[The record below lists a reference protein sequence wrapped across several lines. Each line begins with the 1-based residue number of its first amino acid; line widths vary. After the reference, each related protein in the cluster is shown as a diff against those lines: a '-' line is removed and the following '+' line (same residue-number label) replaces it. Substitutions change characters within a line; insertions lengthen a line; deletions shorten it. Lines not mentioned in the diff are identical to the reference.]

1 MKINY
6 NISAM
11 IANNAL
17 AQNDK
22 ALSRSIERL
31 SSGLKI
37 NSAKDNASGIA
48 MAKRMNAQL
57 RGIETAGQNSED
69 GISVIQIAEG
79 ALSEVQDMLQ
89 RMSEL
94 SVKAANGTLTDEER
108 SMINDEIDQ
117 LKSEIERISE
127 TTMYNGEILLN
138 GDFDLKGYTDTA
150 NVKVVTY
157 SDNVRSGN
165 YVIDSLT
172 TVFDADGKLDPAQC
186 SITLGSEF
194 PVGATATFSEDAV
207 YITGSNGFSMELQ
220 IARETALNGASVT
233 VEATGLGTMGLQV
246 GTNSGQE
253 LDVRIAQINLRAL
266 GIKNG
271 DVLNQKNAQQFISQ
285 VSNALSYVSQA
296 RSRLGA
302 YENRLEYTVGSLDVS
317 EENMTSAYSRIM
329 DVDMAEEMTYYST
342 YQVLVQAGT
351 SMLAQANE
359 RPASVLSLLQN

>member
-17 AQNDK
+17 SKNDT

-57 RGIETAGQNSED
+57 KGIETAEQNSQD

-79 ALSEVQDMLQ
+79 ALNEVQEMLQ

-94 SVKAANGTLTDEER
+94 AVKASNGTMTDNDR
-108 SMINDEIDQ
+108 TIINNEITQ
-117 LKSEIERISE
+117 LKAEIERVSE

-138 GDFDLKGYTDTA
+138 GDFDLKGYTDTT

-165 YVIDSLT
+165 YSITSLT
-172 TVFDADGKLDPAQC
+172 TAFDADGNLDPANC
-186 SITLGSEF
+186 SITLGTEF
-194 PVGATATFSEDAV
+194 PVGATAKFSEDAV
-207 YITGSNGFSMELQ
+207 YITGSNSFSMELQ
-220 IARETALNGASVT
+220 ITKETAFTGQAVNIEV
-233 VEATGLGTMGLQV
+233 TGLGSMGIQT

-253 LDVRIAQINLRAL
+253 LDVRIAQINLRSL

-271 DVLNQKNAQQFISQ
+271 DCLTEESSQKFITQ
-285 VSNALSYVSQA
+285 VQSALTYVSEA

-302 YENRLEYTVGSLDVS
+302 YENRLDYTVGNLDVS
-317 EENMTSAYSRIM
+317 AENMTSAYSRIM

-342 YQVLVQAGT
+342 AQVLVQAGT

-359 RPASVLSLLQN
+359 RPSSVLSLLQG

>member
-17 AQNDK
+17 TKNDT

-57 RGIETAGQNSED
+57 KGIETASQNSED

-79 ALSEVQDMLQ
+79 ALSEVQEMLQ

-94 SVKAANGTLTDEER
+94 AVKGANGTMTDKDRE
-108 SMINDEIDQ
+108 MINEEINQ
-117 LKSEIERISE
+117 LKAEIERVAE
-127 TTMYNGEILLN
+127 TTMYNGEVLLN

-157 SDNVRSGN
+157 SDDVRSGN
-165 YVIDSLT
+165 YSITSLT
-172 TVFDADGKLDPAQC
+172 TAFDADGKLDPANC
-186 SITLGSEF
+186 AITLGPEF
-194 PVGATATFSEDAV
+194 PVGATATFGDDAV
-207 YITGSNGFSMELQ
+207 YISGSNGFTMELQ
-220 IARETALNGASVT
+220 ITKETVFAGVPVN
-233 VEATGLGTMGLQV
+233 VEVTGLGAMGVQI
-246 GTNSGQE
+246 GTNAGQE
-253 LDVRIAQINLRAL
+253 LDVRISQINLRSL
-266 GIKNG
+266 GIKSG
-271 DVLNQKNAQQFISQ
+271 DCLTEENSKDFIDQVKNA
-285 VSNALSYVSQA
+285 LTYVSLS

-302 YENRLEYTVGSLDVS
+302 YENRLEYTVGSLDIS
-317 EENMTSAYSRIM
+317 SENMTSAYSRIM

-342 YQVLVQAGT
+342 AQVLVQAGT

-359 RPASVLSLLQN
+359 RPSSVLSLLQN